1 MTGVLIG
8 ADRDD
13 LIERARRL
21 MTVMASDGDP
31 AAFIDERRA
40 STVVGTVDEVRERL
54 AEYEEAG
61 VERIMLQHLDHGD
74 LGTVALL
81 GSL

>member
-1 MTGVLIG
+1 MSFQRVQHPT
-8 ADRDD
+8 
-13 LIERARRL
+13 RRNVVYHGL
-21 MTVMASDGDP
+21 AVEISDGDP